1 MSTEVPDGATQR
13 HSRMM
18 ELLTF
23 INLNEPH
30 GATIT
35 HIQAH
40 MLQVFGLK
48 FRTTSEM
55 VRELAMSGT
64 VKVDGH
70 GFYHL
75 TEKQQA
81 AMKTLVAQE
90 KTSNVVDP
98 LIKRID
104 KVKDDKA
111 RIKLEKLA
119 SRLYEV
125 LLEAESHPTKEQQ

>member
-1 MSTEVPDGATQR
+1 
-13 HSRMM
+13 MM

-23 INLNEPH
+23 INLDEPH

-64 VKVDGH
+64 IKVDGH

-75 TEKQQA
+75 TERQQI
-81 AMKTLVAQE
+81 AMKTLIAQE

-111 RIKLEKLA
+111 RVKLEKLA
-119 SRLYEV
+119 SKLYEV
-125 LLEAESHPTKEQQ
+125 LLEAESQPTEEQQ